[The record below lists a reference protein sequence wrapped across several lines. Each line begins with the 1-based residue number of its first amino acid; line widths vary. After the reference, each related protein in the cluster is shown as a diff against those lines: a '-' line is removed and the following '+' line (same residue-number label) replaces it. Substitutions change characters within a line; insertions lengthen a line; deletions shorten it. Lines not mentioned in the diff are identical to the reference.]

1 MSCEIIKQNFNIFF
15 KRLDCSEKLFNR
27 RFRKCSETF
36 ENDELQAGSEQRIIT
51 TQNLQQM

>member
-15 KRLDCSEKLFNR
+15 KRLDCSEKLSNR